1 MKRVIF
7 ILMLALALFSC
18 KSYKPASGNPYYK
31 PLEYFGT
38 DTLAF
43 YKYNFEEHK
52 DFYIGKKFSVLIN
65 DMGYKS
71 IAVPTSKY
79 IKEYGDRY
87 ILESMLSLEPFGN
100 GLLYFKDFTEYVNV
114 RFYEGSYLKSKDYFD
129 YRKKIEEDVSKETG
143 VELPSNEDGKYYV
156 PSDEVFYREKYFLSD
171 CIIKDMKVFRFEV
184 KRPKNR
190 R

>member
-7 ILMLALALFSC
+7 ILMFALALFSC

-143 VELPSNEDGKYYV
+143 VELPSNEDGMYYV
-156 PSDEVFYREKYFLSD
+156 PADEVFYREKYFLSD

-184 KRPKNR
+184 KRPKDH
-190 R
+190 

>member
-1 MKRVIF
+1 MKKIVY
-7 ILMLALALFSC
+7 ILLLLVSVVSC
-18 KSYKPASGNPYYK
+18 KTSQKIKSENPNYK

-71 IAVPTSKY
+71 IVLPDHRYSKVHMEDVMSSAN
-79 IKEYGDRY
+79 IF
-87 ILESMLSLEPFGN
+87 LEPFGN
-100 GLLYFKDFTEYVNV
+100 GLFYFKDFTEYVNV
-114 RFYEGSYLKSKDYFD
+114 RFDEGSYLKSKDYFD

-184 KRPKNR
+184 KRPKDH
-190 R
+190 

>member
-1 MKRVIF
+1 
-7 ILMLALALFSC
+7 MLALALFSC
-18 KSYKPASGNPYYK
+18 KSYKPASENPNYK

-65 DMGYKS
+65 DMGNKS
-71 IAVPTSKY
+71 IVLPDHRYSKVHM
-79 IKEYGDRY
+79 EDVM
-87 ILESMLSLEPFGN
+87 SSANVFLEPFGN
-100 GLLYFKDFTEYVNV
+100 GLFYFKDFTEYVNV

-143 VELPSNEDGKYYV
+143 VELPSNEDGMYYV